1 MPKNAMSD
9 LEKLPERVDVIER
22 KLDALAVS
30 VDKRFDEVTE
40 ALVEQRQYTEF
51 AFTQLDAKM
60 TSGFAKVETRLGR
73 VEHKL
78 ESVDHKLDQLIVA
91 GTTRGRPRRK

>member
-30 VDKRFDEVTE
+30 VGQRFEAVDKRFDQVTE

-60 TSGFAKVETRLGR
+60 TSGFNALTASKKIG
-73 VEHKL
+73 
-78 ESVDHKLDQLIVA
+78 
-91 GTTRGRPRRK
+91 